1 MRAVC
6 HNGVVAEP
14 TRPRG
19 RPRISD
25 PEKQQRVVEWLCTP
39 KRERDPETQEQ
50 LARRLRVSASTLQ
63 NWKKDVEFLKLWEA
77 HYLRTVGSPERK
89 QALMDTLFRTGS
101 DADDPRHVQAAAK
114 YMEMAEGLRPQQI
127 EVTVKRPIQ
136 EWPDEMLDAVLAR
149 HAENER
155 HLRLVENE

>member
-1 MRAVC
+1 MR
-6 HNGVVAEP
+6 G
-14 TRPRG
+14 
-19 RPRISD
+19 D
-25 PEKQQRVVEWLCTP
+25 DDKQQRLIEWLCTP
-39 KRERDPETQEQ
+39 KRDRDPQTQEQ
-50 LARRLRVSASTLQ
+50 LGKRMRVSANTIAR
-63 NWKKDVEFLKLWEA
+63 WKREPEFLKLWEA

-89 QALMDTLFRTGS
+89 QSLMDTLYKTGS
-101 DADDPRHVQAAAK
+101 DADDPRHVAAAK
-114 YMEMAEGLRPQQI
+114 TYMEIAEGLRPQQI